1 MKNLVRM
8 LAGLFCV
15 LLMSFGF
22 SSCQQEDIGIKKSVI
37 LINVVAPAKTTYGIG
52 QQLDKTGMVVT
63 AIWNDGTSEVVN
75 DYSISGFDS
84 SKVVNAQDV
93 IVNYKGKMASFR
105 VRIMEIKP
113 VSLVISKKP
122 LKQIYTIGSTFDKT
136 GMEVICNY
144 NDDSKEIITDYTLSG
159 FNSAIEKKDQVITV
173 AYQNLTATFTV
184 TITSAIFSSLQIVT
198 PPSKTTYLL
207 GEAFDAIGLKVN
219 AVYSDGQTQEIT
231 DYTVTGFDSTV
242 AGEAKTVYIE
252 YSDKK
257 AEITV
262 KVIDKSVRS
271 LTIDTEPSKKIY
283 YEGDSFEPAG
293 LSVRVTYSD
302 GTSEYTT
309 SYTSDFDQVV
319 QAAGTNKTVTLTF
332 GKKTAA
338 FRINVLEAAV
348 DFITISNLPDKTE
361 YYVGDSFDPTGMIV
375 VAKLK
380 NGKSKVIT
388 DYTTN
393 FSSIVRSAGRQ
404 TCLVKYQEC
413 VASFFVYIY
422 RVPLKLKVVTLP
434 EKIAYRVGGSLDLE
448 GLEVGLVYDNKEE
461 DIEPID
467 DFTTRGFDS
476 SSEGVKTVAII
487 YNEAGL
493 TFTASYECYVG
504 EAKEFLVEN
513 VNSTYYVDSDFSP
526 TDINCYLVYKDNS
539 KRKITQF
546 SVDDFDTSVVGTQT
560 KTVKYYDKD
569 FYKTYEADYQYRV
582 LNLFDYCASIMKKIM
597 NSNITV
603 TGSANS
609 GVFIKGRTV
618 TLNSYEICKYE
629 ITQEIYKRIMGT
641 NPSNY
646 DSNPADGEIQ
656 SKRPVEY
663 VNWYDAITFCNKLT
677 LLSGGTTEDLVYSVE
692 GITDWANLSASSI
705 PRLTN
710 EKWDNAT
717 IDLTKKGYRLPTE
730 AEWEFAARGG
740 DPSDSAW
747 NYTYSGSNTID
758 SVAWNSSNSGYA
770 THQEGL
776 KLPNKLGLYDMSG
789 NVYEWCN
796 DWYGSIESGNV
807 DNPIG
812 PSAGTARCTRGGC
825 YRSSDYFRVDY
836 RDSYIPYIRVDDIG
850 FRIART
856 LTE

>member
-122 LKQIYTIGSTFDKT
+122 LKQIYTTGSTFDKT

-184 TITSAIFSSLQIVT
+184 TITSAILSSLQIVT

-207 GEAFDAIGLKVN
+207 GEAFDATGLTVN

-393 FSSIVRSAGRQ
+393 FSSIVWSAGRQ

-413 VASFFVYIY
+413 VASFFVN
-422 RVPLKLKVVTLP
+422 VLPAPLSLKIT
-434 EKIAYRVGGSLDLE
+434 KIPDCLEYLIGTELDLT
-448 GLEVGLVYDNKEE
+448 GLEVSLVYDLAGKNV
-461 DIEPID
+461 EPVENY
-467 DFTTRGFDS
+467 TTRGFDS
-476 SSEGVKTVAII
+476 MSAGKKTVSII
-487 YNEAGL
+487 YSDEDYN
-493 TFTASYECYVG
+493 FTTSYECEVVSFTQYIKNLMV
-504 EAKEFLVEN
+504 KV
-513 VNSTYYVDSDFSP
+513 
-526 TDINCYLVYKDNS
+526 IDN
-539 KRKITQF
+539 
-546 SVDDFDTSVVGTQT
+546 
-560 KTVKYYDKD
+560 KT
-569 FYKTYEADYQYRV
+569 
-582 LNLFDYCASIMKKIM
+582 
-597 NSNITV
+597 TV
-603 TGSANS
+603 TGSDNS
-609 GVFIKGRTV
+609 EVFSKGRTV
-618 TLNSYEICKYE
+618 TLNPYEICKYE
-629 ITQEIYKRIMGT
+629 ITQNFYKGIMGY
-641 NPSNY
+641 NPSYFKSKPEN
-646 DSNPADGEIQ
+646 NEVQ
-656 SKRPVEY
+656 SKRPVEK
-663 VNWYDAITFCNKLT
+663 VSWYDAITFCNKLT

-705 PRLTN
+705 PSSTN
-710 EKWDNAT
+710 EKWNNAT

-758 SVAWNSSNSGYA
+758 SIAWYTSNSSSA
-770 THQEGL
+770 THQVGL

-789 NVYEWCN
+789 NVFEWCN

-812 PSAGTARCTRGGC
+812 PSSGTCRCTRGGS
-825 YRSSDYFRVDY
+825 YYYYSSSYCEVDY
-836 RDSYIPYIRVDDIG
+836 RDDNYPYYRYDSIG

-856 LTE
+856 LIE